1 MATTPNTRLLE
12 MIDNATKTMPMAG
25 SLPAPAV
32 RLLLAWIR
40 QEAANDP
47 AAGPGGVHERR

>member
-40 QEAANDP
+40 LEAANDP
-47 AAGPGGVHERR
+47 AAGPGGQ